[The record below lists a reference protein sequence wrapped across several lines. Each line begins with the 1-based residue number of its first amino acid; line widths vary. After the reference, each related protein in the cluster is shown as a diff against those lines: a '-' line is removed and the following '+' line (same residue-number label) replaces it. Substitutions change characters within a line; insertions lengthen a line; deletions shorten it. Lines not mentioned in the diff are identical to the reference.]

1 MNSVEYNGQLWRVGD
16 LVKTK
21 WPPPHHGHIV
31 DITPREELNTAIA
44 DVIWQNGEKLSFSF
58 NYLELIY
65 V

>member
-1 MNSVEYNGQLWRVGD
+1 
-16 LVKTK
+16 
-21 WPPPHHGHIV
+21 V

>member
-16 LVKTK
+16 LVKNK
-21 WPPPHHGHIV
+21 WLVDHHGHIV
-31 DITPREELNTAIA
+31 DITPIEELNTAIA
-44 DVIWQNGEKLSFSF
+44 DIIWQNGEKLSFSF